1 MSHSFPPRRHCS
13 LDLLDSSKAEGIYKS
28 AAAFEASVPVF
39 NINVC
44 GMYSVATFL
53 LLGLARLRCNDK
65 CLFYSRLDRLRSIK
79 GRSVSGVTDADESGG
94 RGFLLL
100 KLIYLLLALW
110 RV

>member
-79 GRSVSGVTDADESGG
+79 GRSVSGVTDGDESGG